1 MPDIVFPDAGK
12 IQQDFFSGAILPYCG
27 RHRKEVSTG
36 AAYGVDVAVVQLP
49 GGMAMA
55 LTSDPLTLIPSLGLY
70 ESAWLSVHISAND
83 MATTGHAP
91 QYAQFVLNLP
101 ETLSAA
107 DFNTYWQYIHE
118 LCSKTGIAI
127 TGGHTGQV
135 HGQNSTVAGGLTLV
149 TVAEEKNILT
159 SNLAKPGNRILVT
172 KQYAMT
178 ASAILAMS
186 FPETVTQK
194 AGKEICDKACAS
206 FYHTSSLPDAL
217 VAVEKREQ
225 VTAMH
230 DVTEGG
236 VLGAI
241 YEMALASGCG
251 VEIQESHMPASEVQ
265 DAVCSVFH
273 IDPLYVV
280 GAGSMIMAVTEGT
293 EDDVLQR
300 LHQNGIPAVCVGH
313 FTDKAQG
320 LHITGRTGI
329 SKPLIHPGTDAY
341 WNAFYQAFAQGWK

>member
-1 MPDIVFPDAGK
+1 MPDISFPDAGK

-27 RHRKEVSTG
+27 RPRKEVRTG

-49 GGMAMA
+49 GGLAMA
-55 LTSDPLTLIPSLGLY
+55 LTSDPLTLIPSLGLR

-107 DFNTYWQYIHE
+107 DFKTYWQHIHE
-118 LCSKTGIAI
+118 LCNETGIAI

-135 HGQNSTVAGGLTLV
+135 YGQHSTVAGAVTMV
-149 TVAEEKNILT
+149 TVAEEHSILT
-159 SNLAKPGNRILVT
+159 SNLAKAGNRILVT
-172 KQYAMT
+172 KQYALT

-194 AGKEICDKACAS
+194 AGKETCDKAIAS
-206 FYHTSSLPDAL
+206 FYHTSSLPDAR

-241 YEMALASGCG
+241 YEMAIASGCG
-251 VEIQESHMPASEVQ
+251 VAVQENKMPASEVQ

-280 GAGSMIMAVTEGT
+280 GAGAMIIAVE
-293 EDDVLQR
+293 EAAEKEVLNR
-300 LHQNGIPAVCVGH
+300 LQQNNIPAVCVGH
-313 FTDKAQG
+313 FTDAAKG
-320 LHITGRTGI
+320 LHLTDKTGI
-329 SKPLIHPGTDAY
+329 SKPLMHPGTDAY
-341 WNAFYQAFAQGWK
+341 WKAFYQAFAQGWK